1 MESDAVSPL
10 DGVVFSLSDS
20 NVVCPLFM
28 VVVPE
33 SLLDV
38 PVSEEL
44 TLLLADA
51 DVAPRFDAV
60 IPWLVVIPD
69 VDLPCN
75 DVVPWPFVGAEKP
88 LDDDVCTL
96 LVFADA
102 EPLFGDTGSFTD
114 DGDIVPLSDVV
125 LPSCGVGSDAATL
138 CDDVFISPFVDIDVL
153 SLTDGT
159 VPVFPD
165 EFDVVAVS
173 DRDVPELF
181 VVSAVAPISDDVVSL
196 PLIGA
201 DVPGVFCGPDVVD
214 EVMMFVPALA
224 LFVFDADELSLVGF
238 DQSVL
243 CVGVLGT
250 GVFDVFTLGPAV
262 LFVFGLDPRVLC
274 VAVFDTSV
282 LIVFAL
288 VSFILCVVGP
298 VACVFCVVGLGPDV
312 LCFVVFGMK
321 VLDVFA
327 LVP

>member
-1 MESDAVSPL
+1 MCIR
-10 DGVVFSLSDS
+10 DS
-20 NVVCPLFM
+20 
-28 VVVPE
+28 
-33 SLLDV
+33 
-38 PVSEEL
+38 
-44 TLLLADA
+44 
-51 DVAPRFDAV
+51 
-60 IPWLVVIPD
+60 
-69 VDLPCN
+69 
-75 DVVPWPFVGAEKP
+75 
-88 LDDDVCTL
+88 
-96 LVFADA
+96 ADA

-224 LFVFDADELSLVGF
+224 AVWL
-238 DQSVL
+238 
-243 CVGVLGT
+243 
-250 GVFDVFTLGPAV
+250 PAFH
-262 LFVFGLDPRVLC
+262 LPGA
-274 VAVFDTSV
+274 AVFCRRGRQPRYR
-282 LIVFAL
+282 A
-288 VSFILCVVGP
+288 
-298 VACVFCVVGLGPDV
+298 
-312 LCFVVFGMK
+312 
-321 VLDVFA
+321 
-327 LVP
+327 